1 MIQKSIKKWLVFLEQ
16 QSVAR
21 SKYLKA
27 YFVYGNDDQYSQE
40 KRRAELEKIGAE
52 LKLRSMALTFV
63 PSFSDSESEANL
75 NKINKDAENTFVIFR
90 NSSIIDKFINLNPT
104 ADNFNMIARVL
115 DTKKGDYFGLD

>member
-1 MIQKSIKKWLVFLEQ
+1 
-16 QSVAR
+16 
-21 SKYLKA
+21 
-27 YFVYGNDDQYSQE
+27 
-40 KRRAELEKIGAE
+40 
-52 LKLRSMALTFV
+52 MALTFV